1 MSTPKPGPRTIDV
14 EVLIRWYEA
23 IELAYQQIDEKP
35 FRAKHTLSELE
46 DQIDAIIN
54 PRSPIE

>member
-1 MSTPKPGPRTIDV
+1 MSTTKPGPRTIDV

-35 FRAKHTLSELE
+35 FRAKHTLSEISSE
-46 DQIDAIIN
+46 
-54 PRSPIE
+54 IEARIAEV